1 MVSKEMG
8 YDNFEVAIYCTVDEV
23 LKIAAGDPAQL
34 RNELDKLAKRVRF
47 SKVYLESFRGEIFVD
62 REKLIRA
69 KAFFQA
75 NGIQTSGAIAPV
87 LGDPTDFITSAS
99 IESDFVSF
107 CYSNPVHK
115 DTLGKI
121 VRRTAELFDEI
132 IIDDFFFTNCRC
144 ESCIAAKGSLSW
156 PEYRIDLM
164 RRISEEIIIKTA
176 KQVNPDVKLII
187 KYPNWYDDYQST
199 GYDLEK
205 QSRQFDA
212 IYTGTETRNPNYTQ
226 QTVQRYDSYFLMR
239 YLENARP
246 GHNAG
251 AWYDTIDCLYNI
263 GSYVE
268 QGYLSL
274 FAKAREVTLFCWGLL
289 EQEGLFPAIAGHVF
303 AATDQFLAELGNP
316 FGIAC
321 YKPYHSSGESYL
333 HGYLGM
339 LGLPLE
345 PTPVFSTGTNSILL
359 TQSAAH
365 DPAILAKIA
374 NHLRT
379 GKNVMIT
386 SGLLKALQ
394 DQGLAELTGVRYT
407 DHKVSLSRFG
417 LTMFESSFR
426 EYCDVP
432 EKITIPALEYN
443 NNDCTPVIMGFSTAK
458 SYPVLLRAKYG
469 AGSLLILTIPEDFG
483 ELYQYPA
490 PALNLIRS
498 LIMAD
503 LPVRLEAPSQIGIFL
518 YANDTVIV
526 ESFLPYNVT
535 VTIVIK
541 KSEVKLLDL
550 LSGQEFAGKPDGAET
565 RFPIHL
571 TPTTYRVFKYC

>member
-1 MVSKEMG
+1 MVSKMG
-8 YDNFEVAIYCTVDEV
+8 YANFDVAIYCSVYEV
-23 LKIAAGDPAQL
+23 LEIAAGKEVQL
-34 RNELDKLAKRVRF
+34 RNKLNKLAKQVLF

-69 KAFFQA
+69 KAFFQQY
-75 NGIQTSGAIAPV
+75 GIRTSGAIAAV
-87 LGDPTDFITSAS
+87 LEDPTDIITSAS
-99 IESDFVSF
+99 TESDFVSF
-107 CYSNPVHK
+107 CYSNPVHQ
-115 DTLGKI
+115 DTLRKI
-121 VRRTAELFDEI
+121 VQCTAELFDEI

-156 PEYRIDLM
+156 SEYRIDLM
-164 RRISEEIIIKTA
+164 RKISETIMVRTA
-176 KQVNPDVKLII
+176 KQVNPDIKLII

-212 IYTGTETRNPNYTQ
+212 IYTGTETRNHSYTQ
-226 QTVQRYDSYFLMR
+226 QTLQRYDSYFLMR
-239 YLENARP
+239 YLENVRP

-263 GSYVE
+263 GSYAE
-268 QGYLSL
+268 QGYLAL
-274 FAKAREVTLFCWGLL
+274 FAKAREVTLFSWGLL
-289 EQEGLFPAIAGHVF
+289 EQQGLFPAIAGYVF
-303 AATDQFLAELGNP
+303 DATDQFLAELGNP
-316 FGIAC
+316 TGIAC

-345 PTPVFSTGTNSILL
+345 PTPVFPTGTNSILL
-359 TQSAAH
+359 TKSAAH
-365 DPAILAKIA
+365 DLAILAKIE
-374 NHLRT
+374 NHLRS
-379 GKNVMIT
+379 GRNVMIT
-386 SGLLKALQ
+386 SGLVKALQ
-394 DQGLAELTGVRYT
+394 DRGLEDLTGVRYT
-407 DHKVSLSRFG
+407 DHKVSLSRIG
-417 LTMFESSFR
+417 LPMFESSFR
-426 EYCDVP
+426 DYCDTPV
-432 EKITIPALEYN
+432 KITLPMLEYN
-443 NNDCTPVIMGFSTAK
+443 TNDCTPVIMGFSTAK
-458 SYPVLLRAKYG
+458 SYPVLLRVKYG
-469 AGSLLILTIPEDFG
+469 AGSLLILTIPDDFS

-503 LPVRLEAPSQIGIFL
+503 LPVRLEAPSQIGMFL
-518 YANDTVIV
+518 YANNTVIV
-526 ESFLPYNVT
+526 ESFLPYNASVI
-535 VTIVIK
+535 IVIK